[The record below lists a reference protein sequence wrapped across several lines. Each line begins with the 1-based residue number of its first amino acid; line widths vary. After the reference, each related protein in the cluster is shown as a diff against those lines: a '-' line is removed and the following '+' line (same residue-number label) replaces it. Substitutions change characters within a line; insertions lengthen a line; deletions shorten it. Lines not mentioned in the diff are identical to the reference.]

1 LADSRRPVGG
11 VSDGATGIGASELVD
26 CVDLELDA
34 VALPEG
40 AAKDLALVCDTAP
53 SAPDAS
59 CEGCGAL
66 PSAPEAARAD
76 PASASA
82 AQHAM
87 QQAKLAGRR
96 GITRA

>member
-11 VSDGATGIGASELVD
+11 VSDGGTGIGASELVD
-26 CVDLELDA
+26 CVGWELDPVA
-34 VALPEG
+34 VAEDFAEG
-40 AAKDLALVCDTAP
+40 ALVVWDASPRAP
-53 SAPDAS
+53 EAS

-66 PSAPEAARAD
+66 PSAPGAARAD
-76 PASASA
+76 PARTSA

-87 QQAKLAGRR
+87 QQARPVSRR